1 MGKPK
6 AQINK
11 QLLRIIQKRGKN
23 TSREPVS
30 MHKQLLSPLNQVV
43 VMLLLL
49 LRLVLLQKRNL
60 ARLTRL
66 RQAVHSQTIRRSGQS
81 ITVNL
86 PSTTAPMAVFSNSI
100 IPSPLHPNPKI
111 RPGSIRPHSCNYNV
125 RLDQSSKSL
134 YSGIVSAKTV
144 FDITFSV
151 K

>member
-1 MGKPK
+1 MG
-6 AQINK
+6 
-11 QLLRIIQKRGKN
+11 
-23 TSREPVS
+23 
-30 MHKQLLSPLNQVV
+30 LNQAVV
-43 VMLLLL
+43 VVLLL
-49 LRLVLLQKRNL
+49 LRLVLLQKR
-60 ARLTRL
+60 

-86 PSTTAPMAVFSNSI
+86 PSTTAPMVVFSNSI

-151 K
+151 KFWTVPF